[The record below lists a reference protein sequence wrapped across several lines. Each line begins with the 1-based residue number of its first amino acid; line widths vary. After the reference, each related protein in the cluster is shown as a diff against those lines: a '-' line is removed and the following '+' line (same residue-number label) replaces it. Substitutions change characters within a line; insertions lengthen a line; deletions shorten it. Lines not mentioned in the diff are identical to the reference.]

1 MQNNELGHIPNMLQQ
16 NEIHTAEKQSERP
29 KSINT
34 LKENLGGNLIN

>member
-1 MQNNELGHIPNMLQQ
+1 MSPNMLQQ
-16 NEIHTAEKQSERP
+16 NEVQTAERQTERP